1 MRFAQGLVLLAATAS
16 LSCSIPS
23 TYDKTYEREE
33 NRLEGEYRER
43 ERADRE
49 AARRYA
55 AVVYFALA
63 SDVVDEE
70 GLSELGWFV
79 DQLRPYPKAI
89 IEVRGFADATG
100 GDAVNQ
106 RISQQRSENVARQL
120 MLLGIRKRQLVT
132 SGFASEI
139 PAATNE
145 TAKGRKSNR
154 RVEVTVR

>member
-1 MRFAQGLVLLAATAS
+1 MTRVRQLLLLAATTLLA
-16 LSCSIPS
+16 CTIPS
-23 TYDKTYEREE
+23 AYDQTYEREST
-33 NRLEGEYRER
+33 RLESQARSDH
-43 ERADRE
+43 AE
-49 AARRYA
+49 ASSYA
-55 AVVYFALA
+55 AVVYFEIGSA
-63 SDVVDEE
+63 VVTEE
-70 GLSELGWFV
+70 GLKELSWFAGKV
-79 DQLRPYPKAI
+79 RPYPKAI

-120 MLLGIRKRQLVT
+120 MLLGIRKHQLVT

-139 PAATNE
+139 PAASNE

>member
-1 MRFAQGLVLLAATAS
+1 MRSVQQLMLLAATAT

-23 TYDKTYEREE
+23 AYDQTYEREST
-33 NRLEGEYRER
+33 RLESQARSDH
-43 ERADRE
+43 AE
-49 AARRYA
+49 ASSYA
-55 AVVYFALA
+55 AVVYFEIGSA
-63 SDVVDEE
+63 VVTEE
-70 GLSELGWFV
+70 GLKELSWFTGKV
-79 DQLRPYPKAI
+79 RPYPKAI

-106 RISQQRSENVARQL
+106 RISDERANNVARQL
-120 MLLGIRKRQLVT
+120 AILGMRKDQVIT

-145 TAKGRKSNR
+145 TTKGRKNNR